1 MKDFL
6 APSIWKLKYNGSPVL
21 ICPLIMFTDDFS
33 GNTTKQ
39 WNKFD
44 CWEVILAALPKEDN
58 AKFRNIHFVCASN
71 RLTFLEMADE
81 IVKQLLLLEEGVLMY
96 DAFWDE
102 DVYVVAPLFCFIA
115 DNPRHSEITSH
126 LTGSPRKYCR
136 LCLVRIL

>member
-1 MKDFL
+1 MEAL
-6 APSIWKLKYNGSPVL
+6 YLYVHLLCLLMISVATQRSNG
-21 ICPLIMFTDDFS
+21 
-33 GNTTKQ
+33 
-39 WNKFD
+39 FD

-81 IVKQLLLLEEGVLMY
+81 IVKQLLLLEEKVFLSM
-96 DAFWDE
+96 DE

-126 LTGSPRKYCR
+126 LTGSPRKYCC
-136 LCLVRIL
+136 LCLVRILFAYDNTLQKKE